1 MFYAPIK
8 INEFEHLSAHCEC
21 YLDIQ
26 AISLD
31 QFGLFIHIDDI
42 PHRLCDE
49 QGKLI
54 YTDSLRAMK
63 KLIQQQPEFSDMQ
76 VFLEETAGFH
86 YRLSNG
92 EQQSATSQRIL
103 N

>member
-31 QFGLFIHIDDI
+31 QIGLFIHIDGV

-63 KLIQQQPEFSDMQ
+63 KLIQQQAEFCDMQ
-76 VFLEETAGFH
+76 VYLEETAGLN
-86 YRLSNG
+86 YQLTNG
-92 EQQSATSQRIL
+92 EQQRATSHRIL